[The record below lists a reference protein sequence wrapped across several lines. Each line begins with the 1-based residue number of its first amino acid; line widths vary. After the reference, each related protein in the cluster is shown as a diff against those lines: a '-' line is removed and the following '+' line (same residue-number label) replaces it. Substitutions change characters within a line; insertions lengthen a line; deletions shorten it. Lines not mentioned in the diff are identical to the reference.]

1 MNIFLHSFVIH
12 SANIKPVKIR
22 TRCSAGIKFTP
33 AEDLSRVTKTS
44 YGETQMKVS
53 SHKMLFPISLKP
65 CRKTKICMGSME
77 NYK

>member
-33 AEDLSRVTKTS
+33 SEDLSRVTKTS